1 MYTSNIAVTG
11 TYFTLASYRYSSRG
25 YYSFADANHLDN
37 QDIQDDWRDS
47 YNKRNRMQLSVN
59 QPFGDG
65 TFYLNGYQQNYWGT
79 HKKERSVNAG
89 ASYQFQHISYHMNLS
104 WNDSQSGSNDRI
116 LSVGISIPLNDWLP
130 GSWANYDISN
140 TKGGAT
146 TQNLGLNGTLL
157 DDRSLN
163 YSLQQSHSKHPAANS
178 SNLSATWRAPF
189 SNLNA
194 GYHSDSDRSQ
204 QLSYSVSGAVV
215 AHPHGVTLSQP
226 LGDQFAIINADGASG
241 LQFQNQY
248 GIRTDWW
255 GNAIIP
261 SLSPYQENRIGL
273 NTTALPDDVD
283 SSDTAVTVIPSRNAA
298 VEAHFSAHT
307 GYRVLL
313 TLVLPGGDPVPF
325 GALALTTDK
334 QSSGIVDDQGL
345 LYLSGLQDNSTV
357 EVQWG
362 ATSQQRCITTIKI
375 PSEARNAQSTMKI
388 KMLNALCQ
396 PGSKP

>member
-1 MYTSNIAVTG
+1 M
-11 TYFTLASYRYSSRG
+11 
-25 YYSFADANHLDN
+25 
-37 QDIQDDWRDS
+37 
-47 YNKRNRMQLSVN
+47 
-59 QPFGDG
+59 
-65 TFYLNGYQQNYWGT
+65 
-79 HKKERSVNAG
+79 
-89 ASYQFQHISYHMNLS
+89 
-104 WNDSQSGSNDRI
+104 
-116 LSVGISIPLNDWLP
+116 
-130 GSWANYDISN
+130 
-140 TKGGAT
+140 
-146 TQNLGLNGTLL
+146 
-157 DDRSLN
+157 
-163 YSLQQSHSKHPAANS
+163 
-178 SNLSATWRAPF
+178 
-189 SNLNA
+189 
-194 GYHSDSDRSQ
+194 
-204 QLSYSVSGAVV
+204 SGAVV